1 MLTPS
6 IIFCPVLLIRNHM
19 VSLRCLV
26 LSPLWLGIV
35 LSWPTDD
42 NTSLTSW
49 IVLCFRTVSKD
60 SHRGCLRC
68 LKASSFLLHSGA
80 SFTDSQQGILF
91 RKVWFL
97 GYKCNSAG
105 FCSVF
110 PCTMA
115 IQRWEY
121 PLLIEC
127 SFQNA
132 FSCHIHSHLWKAS
145 LGEIQRSGQVLHL
158 PDLRDGAVEAPQS
171 GRSS

>member
-26 LSPLWLGIV
+26 LPPLWLGVV

-49 IVLCFRTVSKD
+49 VALCFRTVSKD

-68 LKASSFLLHSGA
+68 LKASSFLLQIGT
-80 SFTDSQQGILF
+80 SFTDSQQGIIF
-91 RKVWFL
+91 QRVWFL

-115 IQRWEY
+115 TWGH
-121 PLLIEC
+121 LFLVDC
-127 SFQNA
+127 SFLNA
-132 FSCHIHSHLWKAS
+132 FSCHIHSHLGKAS
-145 LGEIQRSGQVLHL
+145 LWEIQRSGQVLPL
-158 PDLRDGAVEAPQS
+158 LDFRDGAVEAPQF

>member
-19 VSLRCLV
+19 VSLGGLV

-42 NTSLTSW
+42 NNSLTSW
-49 IVLCFRTVSKD
+49 IALCFRTVSKD
-60 SHRGCLRC
+60 SHPGCLRC
-68 LKASSFLLHSGA
+68 LKASSFLLQSGT

-91 RKVWFL
+91 RRVWFL
-97 GYKCNSAG
+97 GYKDNSVG

-115 IQRWEY
+115 IQVWGHL
-121 PLLIEC
+121 LLIDC
-127 SFQNA
+127 NFQTA
-132 FSCHIHSHLWKAS
+132 FSCHIRSHLWKAS
-145 LGEIQRSGQVLHL
+145 LGEIQRSGQGLHL
-158 PDLRDGAVEAPQS
+158 PDFRDGAVEAPQF
-171 GRSS
+171 GHSS